1 MTPIAPGNIL
11 KHELIGLNVKIVNS
25 KNEQIVGIKGK
36 VIDETKNILTIAN
49 SNAKRKIPKDIA
61 IFQFKLPK
69 GTVVNLHGS
78 KLIGR
83 PENRLKVKMRK
94 W

>member
-1 MTPIAPGNIL
+1 MMPITPENVL
-11 KHELIGLNVKIVNS
+11 KHELIGLDVKIVNS
-25 KNEQIVGIKGK
+25 KNEKIVGIKGK
-36 VIDETKNILTIAN
+36 VIDETKNILIIAD

-61 IFQFKLPK
+61 TFQFRLPE
-69 GTVVNLHGS
+69 GTIVNLHGS

>member
-1 MTPIAPGNIL
+1 MMQITPENIL

-25 KNEQIVGIKGK
+25 KNEKIVGIKGK
-36 VIDETKNILTIAN
+36 VIDETKNTLIIAN
-49 SNAKRKIPKDIA
+49 SNAKRRIPKDIA
-61 IFQFKLPK
+61 TFQFKLPD
-69 GTVVNLHGS
+69 GTFVNLDGS
-78 KLIGR
+78 KLIGN